1 MCSSVCIDYHLQK
14 SFNTS
19 WKFFIFPRLL
29 SNTLSSYFKPLFPFS
44 ILPFLLGYDMDH
56 FSLLSHPDNDNLFQP
71 PKPEPRSR
79 FFSTRIFWFHS
90 FCPGSTLLS
99 SFGFHLLLLLRTI
112 ILLTSSLLL
121 YFTFLV
127 PMPSIFLFYCCCNKL
142 QLQWFRTRQ
151 TYYIRN

>member
-1 MCSSVCIDYHLQK
+1 MQTCAPLYVQTIISRSHL
-14 SFNTS
+14 
-19 WKFFIFPRLL
+19 
-29 SNTLSSYFKPLFPFS
+29 
-44 ILPFLLGYDMDH
+44 ILPGNSLYFQGIFLTRYPATSNLY
-56 FSLLSHPDNDNLFQP
+56 FPSQTFLSFFFSHPDNDNLFQP

-142 QLQWFRTRQ
+142 QIQWFRTRQ
-151 TYYIRN
+151 TYFRN

>member
-1 MCSSVCIDYHLQK
+1 MQTCAPLYVQTIISRSHL
-14 SFNTS
+14 
-19 WKFFIFPRLL
+19 
-29 SNTLSSYFKPLFPFS
+29 
-44 ILPFLLGYDMDH
+44 ILPGNSLYFQGFFLTRYPATSNLY
-56 FSLLSHPDNDNLFQP
+56 FPSQTFLSFFFSHPDNDNLFQP

-127 PMPSIFLFYCCCNKL
+127 PSFQIWNVYLTFKGHINSY
-142 QLQWFRTRQ
+142 
-151 TYYIRN
+151 